1 MAMNPRGTAKL
12 AAGFEISGVEEVRTE
27 LRNAAEKV
35 PQHAARTMRRAA
47 NAIMKRAQ
55 NYVPEDT
62 GALKN
67 SIRVEG
73 GLGAGG
79 RLELEVVVGRSFE
92 VIEVAVTNVV
102 QGIGGAKALRT
113 ETYYI
118 DTSRYA
124 ALIHERYEDVIKFPG
139 AKTLEKRAKYG
150 TKVGSKFLQTAA
162 DEVNGM
168 LEAKMIQA
176 VTLAI
181 KGASEP
187 SEEVGD
193 EGDF

>member
-1 MAMNPRGTAKL
+1 MALHPRGTAKL

-47 NAIMKRAQ
+47 NAIVKKAR

-67 SIRVEG
+67 SIRLEG
-73 GLGAGG
+73 GFGAGG

-92 VIEVAVTNVV
+92 VIEVAITKVV
-102 QGIGGAKALRT
+102 QGIGGNKALRS

-124 ALIHERYEDVIKFPG
+124 AIIHERYNSVIQFPG
-139 AKTLEKRAKYG
+139 AKTLAKRAKYG
-150 TKVGSKFLQTAA
+150 PKVGEKFLQTAA
-162 DEVNGM
+162 DEVQAM

-176 VTLAI
+176 VTSAI
-181 KGASEP
+181 KGEPAP
-187 SEEVGD
+187 SEEVGE
-193 EGDF
+193 EGGF